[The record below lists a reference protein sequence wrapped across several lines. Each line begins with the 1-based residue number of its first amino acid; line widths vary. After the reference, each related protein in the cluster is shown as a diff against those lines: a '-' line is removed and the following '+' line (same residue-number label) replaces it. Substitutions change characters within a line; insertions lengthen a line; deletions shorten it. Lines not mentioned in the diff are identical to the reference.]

1 MQVRGIV
8 KEQRMMSETARLRM
22 KMFLVLAGTLL
33 MIDEMMMKLFP
44 RKPITAKEAYKMRNE
59 KYQQFVNLQVSRQQ
73 TRFLL
78 WSLTF
83 QSQKWL
89 YNANVC
95 LSVSKKSKPPS
106 LSESCFYNCPP
117 RISALFAN
125 FKPFGLFTVLKVYW
139 LGTRP
144 IFSSIWPWPWFRLL
158 SYIELYINIYHQSTF
173 SSIDF
178 LINQL
183 SHQ

>member
-1 MQVRGIV
+1 MGQKWWSRSMQVRGIV

-73 TRFLL
+73 TRFVL
-78 WSLTF
+78 WTPTF

-89 YNANVC
+89 YNHKC
-95 LSVSKKSKPPS
+95 LSVSLSVNQSAKTLYSLKSSSFFIKS
-106 LSESCFYNCPP
+106 HKMKVEGWWMKDKEWKG
-117 RISALFAN
+117 N
-125 FKPFGLFTVLKVYW
+125 FDLWQTDGQLC
-139 LGTRP
+139 
-144 IFSSIWPWPWFRLL
+144 
-158 SYIELYINIYHQSTF
+158 IYC
-173 SSIDF
+173 
-178 LINQL
+178 L
-183 SHQ
+183 